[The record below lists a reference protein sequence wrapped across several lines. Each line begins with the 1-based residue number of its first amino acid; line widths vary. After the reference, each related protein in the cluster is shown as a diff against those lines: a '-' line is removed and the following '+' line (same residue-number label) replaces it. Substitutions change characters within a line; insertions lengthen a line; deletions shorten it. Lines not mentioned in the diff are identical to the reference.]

1 MKRLAI
7 VSTHPIQ
14 YNAPLFQLLAA
25 DEAIDL
31 KVFYSKQSEE
41 VRYDKDFDREV
52 KWDIPLTNGYE
63 CASFRASAPEGL
75 NKMVN
80 AIDEFAPDALLVFG
94 WNFPGHLATMRR
106 FKGHVPIWFR
116 GDSTLLDPM
125 SFWKRFFR
133 KLVLTLVYR
142 SVDRAFYVGKANKR
156 YFLWAGLKE
165 EQLTYAPHAVDN
177 GYFQANDE
185 ERNKLAAKK
194 RKELGIASD
203 ATVFLFV
210 GKLEPKKQPDFLGKA
225 FLTLENKEAHLIFIG
240 SGILENKLKAEF
252 DTVSNIHFVGFQNQ
266 QAMPI
271 WYRVGNV
278 ICMPSKGPGET
289 WGLAVNE
296 GLNCGCEP
304 LVSTRAGCC
313 ENLVKPDFQ
322 LPPDSMDRW
331 REAMSEFIETRNA
344 ERPDFTNLT
353 NAHSYEKIQ
362 NAIRSTFDEA

>member
-1 MKRLAI
+1 M
-7 VSTHPIQ
+7 
-14 YNAPLFQLLAA
+14 
-25 DEAIDL
+25 
-31 KVFYSKQSEE
+31 
-41 VRYDKDFDREV
+41 
-52 KWDIPLTNGYE
+52 
-63 CASFRASAPEGL
+63 
-75 NKMVN
+75 
-80 AIDEFAPDALLVFG
+80 
-94 WNFPGHLATMRR
+94 
-106 FKGHVPIWFR
+106 
-116 GDSTLLDPM
+116 
-125 SFWKRFFR
+125 
-133 KLVLTLVYR
+133 
-142 SVDRAFYVGKANKR
+142 
-156 YFLWAGLKE
+156 
-165 EQLTYAPHAVDN
+165 TYAPHAVDN

-240 SGILENKLKAEF
+240 SGTSRKQTQSRIRYCLKYSF
-252 DTVSNIHFVGFQNQ
+252 CRLQNQ

-331 REAMSEFIETRNA
+331 REAMSEFIETRM
-344 ERPDFTNLT
+344 PSDQILQ
-353 NAHSYEKIQ
+353 I
-362 NAIRSTFDEA
+362 